1 MYSKGMELS
10 ELLEYDSHLVAFTQE
25 LPFQEG
31 KPPSPITEEG
41 EGRTVLVDYS
51 SSGEF
56 LLQCHVYMASLH
68 EHGDDDE
75 PGSEY
80 DDELLADVSADERTT
95 DTPECENEE
104 H

>member
-1 MYSKGMELS
+1 
-10 ELLEYDSHLVAFTQE
+10 
-25 LPFQEG
+25 
-31 KPPSPITEEG
+31 
-41 EGRTVLVDYS
+41 
-51 SSGEF
+51 
-56 LLQCHVYMASLH
+56 MASLH